1 MAKNHLRVSFLGS
14 SFTIQSDNDPEY
26 LDEVVE
32 YLRHKIGEA
41 ARAAAPGDPLKT
53 ALIVALNLVDE
64 LFKERQKK
72 IKEETKDSREIE
84 IITEQL
90 IDKIE
95 RSLSE

>member
-1 MAKNHLRVSFLGS
+1 MAKNHLHVSFLGS
-14 SFTIQSDNDPEY
+14 SFTIQSDNDPQY